1 VEPLGAEK
9 LIFSS
14 LIWIVADEV
23 GQNVV
28 FTLLL
33 RQETV
38 VVLPDVWVG
47 ASMERLILGDV
58 FLLLLIFLPF
68 YRFFDKEPIILIRHE
83 FVFFEQS
90 ATSQSLNF
98 RLCRLKLQVLV
109 LFLSHCLLNI
119 GWHQVDWQVP
129 Q

>member
-1 VEPLGAEK
+1 MEPLGAEK
-9 LIFSS
+9 LIFSG

-38 VVLPDVWVG
+38 VVLPNVWVG

-98 RLCRLKLQVLV
+98 RLCRLKL
-109 LFLSHCLLNI
+109 
-119 GWHQVDWQVP
+119 
-129 Q
+129 